1 MSTILF
7 KSFEN
12 GGNWNESETKT
23 GKRKFSCV
31 WAGVWLNVVIND
43 DNTLF
48 ITYGKQ
54 IYGNNILWIEEEKE
68 DILNEVVKL
77 ITTSEPIKKPL
88 WTKSKTK
95 KPNMAIKYAEE
106 KAEYGKREIEKQNK
120 EVKAKKKDNTKYE
133 KKDNTKYEKK
143 LEKEPDYFGD
153 GFD

>member
-54 IYGNNILWIEEEKE
+54 IYDNNILWIEEEKE
-68 DILNEVVKL
+68 NIFSQVLEL
-77 ITTSEPIKKPL
+77 ITTSEPV
-88 WTKSKTK
+88 K
-95 KPNMAIKYAEE
+95 KPNLAIKYAEE
-106 KAEYGKREIEKQNK
+106 KAEYGKREVEKQNK
-120 EVKAKKKDNTKYE
+120 EVKAKKKPYVKYE
-133 KKDNTKYEKK
+133 KKPYVKYEKK
-143 LEKEPDYFGD
+143 PEKEPDYFGD